1 MPLTVSRALFDACVH
16 ARAFVLAFGVRADGD
31 RLFVA
36 YSICANGPQIF
47 ALEVGELFTC
57 DLGDGTLYKALA
69 EKFRT
74 S

>member
-1 MPLTVSRALFDACVH
+1 LVRAC
-16 ARAFVLAFGVRADGD
+16 ADGD

-36 YSICANGPQIF
+36 YSICENGPQIF

-57 DLGDGTLYKALA
+57 DLGDGTLYRALA
-69 EKFRT
+69 EKFRI